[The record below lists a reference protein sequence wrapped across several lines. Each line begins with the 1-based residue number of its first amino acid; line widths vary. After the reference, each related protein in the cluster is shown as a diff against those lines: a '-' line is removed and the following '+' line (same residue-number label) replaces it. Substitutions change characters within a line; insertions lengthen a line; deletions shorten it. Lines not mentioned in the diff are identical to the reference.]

1 MNNSAAIGY
10 MILAAKRLGLDVETI
25 KQLDRMMYDMMDV
38 KSEEEAEEGISE
50 VVNLY
55 LTLAKHTRSRRM
67 KVWLARKRR
76 DQLIRRWGK

>member
-38 KSEEEAEEGISE
+38 KSEEEAEE
-50 VVNLY
+50 VY
-55 LTLAKHTRSRRM
+55 
-67 KVWLARKRR
+67 RKS
-76 DQLIRRWGK
+76 